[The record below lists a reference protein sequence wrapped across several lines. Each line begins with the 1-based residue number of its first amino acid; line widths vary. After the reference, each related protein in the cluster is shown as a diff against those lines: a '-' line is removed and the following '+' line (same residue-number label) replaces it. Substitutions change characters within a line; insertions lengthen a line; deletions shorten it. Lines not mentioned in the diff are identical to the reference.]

1 MTNEANNGRTAWYV
15 VYYDT
20 PTRSGRE
27 REFDAGQGAEAR
39 KFAARMGGALN
50 AVHLVPGTLQAV
62 ETEIA
67 L

>member
-1 MTNEANNGRTAWYV
+1 MTSEANNGITGWYV
-15 VYYDT
+15 VHYDT
-20 PTRSGRE
+20 PTRKARE
-27 REFDAGQGAEAR
+27 REFDAGQGADAR
-39 KFAARMGGALN
+39 RFAARMGGTLR